1 MRLSTAGRYALR
13 GMVDLAQHAGEGPV
27 LRQEIAER
35 QQISGHY
42 LAHLFVKLKQAK
54 LVDSVLGPGG
64 GYILARGAMEISAG
78 DVLRAVGESLE
89 PVDCGNDG
97 TGTACQRM
105 QGCSAHLL
113 WNRLGEAV
121 AEVLD
126 AVSLA
131 ELCESAQPHHAGG
144 KEADV

>member
-27 LRQEIAER
+27 LRQEIADR
-35 QQISGHY
+35 QEISGHY
-42 LAHLFVKLKQAK
+42 LAHLFIKLKQAK

-64 GYILARGAMEISAG
+64 GYILAQKATEISAG
-78 DVLRAVGESLE
+78 DVLRAVGKPLE
-89 PVDCGNDG
+89 PVDCGNNG
-97 TGTACQRM
+97 PGTACQRM

-126 AVSLA
+126 SVSLA
-131 ELCESAQPHHAGG
+131 ELCESAQQPYAGG
-144 KEADV
+144 KETDV